1 MPTLELAGV
10 TLGMRE
16 GLIALIVL
24 VAIYML
30 FVLLRMRHL
39 RGRPLLPAQQQTP
52 LAAIDEVKE
61 PRDDLP
67 AQASLD
73 EVAIAQ
79 DAGPAMEPIR
89 EEEEEARSSLEQELA
104 QLRDEVDAIRGEL
117 AALRGDMHQE
127 LASLRASQTV
137 SPIYGDAMQLA
148 VSGYDAAAIAERCGI
163 ARAEADLV
171 VALAKS
177 QER

>member
-16 GLIALIVL
+16 VLIVLIAL

-30 FVLLRMRHL
+30 FVVLRMRHL
-39 RGRPLLPAQQQTP
+39 RRRP
-52 LAAIDEVKE
+52 I
-61 PRDDLP
+61 LP
-67 AQASLD
+67 AQAVPAVDEPAGQNDDSGLAAFRGEAAAELD
-73 EVAIAQ
+73 ADLPEAPPHLAEEVL
-79 DAGPAMEPIR
+79 
-89 EEEEEARSSLEQELA
+89 RSGLEQELA
-104 QLRDEVDAIRGEL
+104 QLRDEVDAVRGEL
-117 AALRGDMHQE
+117 AALRADMHQE

-148 VSGYDAAAIAERCGI
+148 VSGYDGAAIAERCGI

-177 QER
+177 QAR

>member
-39 RGRPLLPAQQQTP
+39 RGRPLLPPQ
-52 LAAIDEVKE
+52 AAPVAVIDEVKE
-61 PRDDLP
+61 PRDDIA
-67 AQASLD
+67 AQVSLD
-73 EVAIAQ
+73 EVASPQ
-79 DAGPAMEPIR
+79 DAALPMEPTR
-89 EEEEEARSSLEQELA
+89 EEDEEARSSLEQELA

>member
-39 RGRPLLPAQQQTP
+39 RGRPLLPPQ
-52 LAAIDEVKE
+52 AAPVAVIAEVKE

-67 AQASLD
+67 AQASLE
-73 EVAIAQ
+73 EVAIPQ

-89 EEEEEARSSLEQELA
+89 EEDEGARSSLEQELA

>member
-1 MPTLELAGV
+1 M

-39 RGRPLLPAQQQTP
+39 RERPLLPPQQTP
-52 LAAIDEVKE
+52 PATIDAEKE
-61 PRDDLP
+61 SKGDLS

-73 EVAIAQ
+73 EVAMPQQ
-79 DAGPAMEPIR
+79 DAGLPVEQAR
-89 EEEEEARSSLEQELA
+89 EEEEVARSSLEQELA

>member
-1 MPTLELAGV
+1 
-10 TLGMRE
+10 MRE

-39 RGRPLLPAQQQTP
+39 RGRPLLPPQQTLP
-52 LAAIDEVKE
+52 AAIDEVKE
-61 PRDDLP
+61 PRGDLP
-67 AQASLD
+67 GQASLD
-73 EVAIAQ
+73 EVAIPQ
-79 DAGPAMEPIR
+79 DAGLPMEPVR

-117 AALRGDMHQE
+117 AALRGDMQQE

-148 VSGYDAAAIAERCGI
+148 VSGYDSAAIAERCGI

>member
-1 MPTLELAGV
+1 M

-39 RGRPLLPAQQQTP
+39 RERPLLPPQQTP
-52 LAAIDEVKE
+52 PATIDAEKE
-61 PRDDLP
+61 SKGDLS
-67 AQASLD
+67 AQDSLD
-73 EVAIAQ
+73 EVAMPQ
-79 DAGPAMEPIR
+79 DAALPVEPTR
-89 EEEEEARSSLEQELA
+89 EEEEVARSSLEQELA